1 MTGWPWLWPPQ
12 PTRRPFL
19 QGSKGSLAFRV
30 SRSLPPLH
38 LKPAETVLAPKAL
51 PETLVSP
58 AAVARYDQG
67 KEGLLGCASRH
78 LGLFPGL
85 GPSTCPKAAASQDC
99 SQRGSREEATA
110 APAPGVPR
118 AHALGSRE
126 ASPHS
131 SARCAHRSGRGA
143 PGLSGFPHPTLPTNP
158 EISKPQWGLFLLF
171 LTLGFLAACFHFP
184 IYSSALILNLRKRC
198 PSFPRKHKAMSL
210 SASYVA
216 RPVSGTFSGSF

>member
-1 MTGWPWLWPPQ
+1 MTGWPWLWLPQ

-19 QGSKGSLAFRV
+19 QISKGSLAFRV

-58 AAVARYDQG
+58 AAVARYNQG

-85 GPSTCPKAAASQDC
+85 GPSTCPKASASQDC

-118 AHALGSRE
+118 ARALGSRE

-143 PGLSGFPHPTLPTNP
+143 PGLSGFPHPHLAHQSRDFRTTVGVVAFIFDPWISCCLLPFP
-158 EISKPQWGLFLLF
+158 YIFFCSHFKPKKMVSKFPQE
-171 LTLGFLAACFHFP
+171 A
-184 IYSSALILNLRKRC
+184 
-198 PSFPRKHKAMSL
+198 
-210 SASYVA
+210 
-216 RPVSGTFSGSF
+216 